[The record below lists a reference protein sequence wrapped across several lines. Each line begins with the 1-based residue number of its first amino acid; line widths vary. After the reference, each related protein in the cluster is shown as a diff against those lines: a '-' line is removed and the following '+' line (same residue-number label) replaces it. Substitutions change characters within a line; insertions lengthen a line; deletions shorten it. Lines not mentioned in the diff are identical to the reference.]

1 MQIWLLAVVG
11 LLAGTAHAGTV
22 SSVTFDGTAPTQ
34 IVVSNGVEARLVGGF
49 VLYQHGAWA
58 PPVVTKAVPGVAVP
72 AAGVE
77 DSTTTESCTDRPAS
91 SRRGLTSSTVAARL
105 AYWPL
110 IRAAECRHALPAG
123 LLDAVVLQES
133 RYRPFEVS
141 SAGAGG
147 LTQLMPRTANDLG
160 VIDRFDPAANVD
172 GGARYLRSML
182 DHYRSVPLALAAYN
196 AGRGAVDR
204 WGGIPLN
211 RETPGYVRKVLGYY
225 NEAATISATFL
236 PTLVS
241 HAVSLSFGSFDE
253 D

>member
-1 MQIWLLAVVG
+1 MSPVPVISA
-11 LLAGTAHAGTV
+11 
-22 SSVTFDGTAPTQ
+22 DGAAAPA
-34 IVVSNGVEARLVGGF
+34 I
-49 VLYQHGAWA
+49 GA
-58 PPVVTKAVPGVAVP
+58 GVA
-72 AAGVE
+72 
-77 DSTTTESCTDRPAS
+77 TTTASCMPRPAS
-91 SRRGLTSSTVAARL
+91 SRRGLAAATVAGRS

-110 IRAAECRHALPAG
+110 IRDAECRHALPAG

-147 LTQLMPRTANDLG
+147 LTQLMPRTASDLG
-160 VIDRFDPAANVD
+160 VIDRFDPAANID

-196 AGRGAVDR
+196 AGRGAVDH

-211 RETPGYVRKVLGYY
+211 RETPRYVRKVLASF
-225 NEAATISATFL
+225 NEAATVPETIL
-236 PTLVS
+236 PILVT
-241 HAVSLSFGSFDE
+241 HAVSLSFGSSDQ